1 MKNQQPTNSNILDPK
16 CGPLGFIVGDWD
28 DINSFY
34 AAVPCGKG
42 LMVIHQGKQL
52 KKCRNTIS
60 ARNFIEKYRKTLGK
74 PTKIK
79 RNLTK
84 TKES

>member
-16 CGPLGFIVGDWD
+16 CGPLGFTVGDWD

-34 AAVPCGKG
+34 AAVPCGNG

-52 KKCRNTIS
+52 KKCRNSIS
-60 ARNFIEKYRKTLGK
+60 ARNFIEKCRK
-74 PTKIK
+74 K
-79 RNLTK
+79 RSVARLPV
-84 TKES
+84 

>member
-28 DINSFY
+28 DINGFY
-34 AAVPCGKG
+34 AAVPCGNG

-52 KKCRNTIS
+52 KKCRNSIS
-60 ARNFIEKYRKTLGK
+60 AHNFIEKYRK
-74 PTKIK
+74 K
-79 RNLTK
+79 RSVARLPV
-84 TKES
+84 

>member
-28 DINSFY
+28 DINGFY

-52 KKCRNTIS
+52 KKCRNLIS
-60 ARNFIEKYRKTLGK
+60 ARNFIEKYRK
-74 PTKIK
+74 K
-79 RNLTK
+79 RSVARLPV
-84 TKES
+84 